1 MARRIRW
8 SASAVADRI
17 QILDYW
23 YRRTGSKIYPRK
35 LDMQF
40 RDVLKLLL
48 QFPDLGRRMEEREER
63 FLVKGDYQIFYQER
77 GEFIEIL
84 HIWDSRRDPEDFPL

>member
-1 MARRIRW
+1 
-8 SASAVADRI
+8 
-17 QILDYW
+17 
-23 YRRTGSKIYPRK
+23 
-35 LDMQF
+35 
-40 RDVLKLLL
+40 
-48 QFPDLGRRMEEREER
+48 MEEREER